1 MINKI
6 ENKTST
12 SPMSIWMKAW
22 IRYGL
27 LWQIIQI
34 EYKVVLKQSLEQ
46 RVGERVFVVLVTTL
60 RVSFALKKSVT
71 SRPVGQLGKLPPIE
85 EELSES
91 SQILF
96 WFWRNHQMMIFMFQF
111 QQNDIVAWFDEILQA
126 QAIFERERNY

>member
-1 MINKI
+1 M
-6 ENKTST
+6 
-12 SPMSIWMKAW
+12 
-22 IRYGL
+22 RYGL

-96 WFWRNHQMMIFMFQF
+96 
-111 QQNDIVAWFDEILQA
+111 
-126 QAIFERERNY
+126 

>member
-1 MINKI
+1 MYHSLIRIFWLTKL
-6 ENKTST
+6 KTRHQHLQCQFE
-12 SPMSIWMKAW
+12 W
-22 IRYGL
+22 RHGL

-111 QQNDIVAWFDEILQA
+111 QQNDIVAYFDEILQELR
-126 QAIFERERNY
+126 FT